1 MQTITVNASHKYDI
15 IIGNALLDNCGS
27 YVKNA
32 VKASAAAVITDD
44 NVDKFYGDKVVT
56 SLKEAGLSVC
66 KFVFPHGEASK
77 CFSVLQDIYG
87 FLCENHITR
96 SDCIIALGGG
106 VTGDMTGFA
115 AATYLRGVDYIQI
128 PTSLLAQVD
137 SSVGGKTAVDLP
149 YGKNLVGAFKQP
161 ELVLCD
167 IDTLSTLPDEFFTD
181 GMGEIVK
188 YGMIRSKELFD
199 ILAAN
204 DTHSIKNILEDIIFR
219 CVSIKKDVVEADE
232 FDKGE
237 RMILN
242 FGHTLGHSIE
252 QHYNY
257 TGISHGCA
265 VAEGMAAITS
275 VAEAKRKCE
284 KGLTERLCGCLEKY
298 GLPTKSE
305 VELSVLANACLNDK
319 KRDGG
324 NINIVICGSCGNSE
338 TVCMSVDE
346 FINFICN

>member
-1 MQTITVNASHKYDI
+1 MQTITVNASKKYDI
-15 IIGNALLDNCGS
+15 IIGRELLESCGS
-27 YVKNA
+27 YIKN
-32 VKASAAAVITDD
+32 VTNASAAAVITDD
-44 NVDKFYGDKVVT
+44 NVDKFYGDKVVS
-56 SLKEAGLSVC
+56 SLKSAGISVC

-77 CFSVLQDIYG
+77 CVSVLQDIYG

-96 SDCIIALGGG
+96 SDCLIALGGG

-149 YGKNLVGAFKQP
+149 WGKNLVGSFKQP

-167 IDTLSTLPDEFFTD
+167 IDTLSTLPEDFITD
-181 GMGEIVK
+181 GMGEVVK

-199 ILAAN
+199 ILDAN
-204 DTHSIKNILEDIIFR
+204 DIRSIKNIAEDIIFR
-219 CVSIKKDVVEADE
+219 CVSIKRDVVEADE

-265 VAEGMAAITS
+265 VAEGMAAITA
-275 VAEAKRKCE
+275 VAEAKGQCE
-284 KGLTERLCGCLEKY
+284 KGLTEKLCGCLEKY
-298 GLPTKSE
+298 GLPTKPD
-305 VELSVLANACLNDK
+305 VPLSVLADACLNDK
-319 KRDGG
+319 KREGG
-324 NINIVICGSCGNSE
+324 NINIIICGSCGSSKA
-338 TVCMSVDE
+338 VCMTVDE
-346 FINFICN
+346 FIDFICN